1 MCCAG
6 CGGQVAGGF
15 SLNVSD
21 EYLNAMG
28 DDLASDALDDCYIS
42 AAEMAADPLAAA
54 MAQAIAEAQAAALG
68 IDASQITVTGVHT
81 DGDRTPGCQ
90 GTGRRAL
97 LFDGSHS

>member
-1 MCCAG
+1 M
-6 CGGQVAGGF
+6 AGGF

-21 EYLNAMG
+21 EYINAMG

-42 AAEMAADPLAAA
+42 AAEMAADPQAAA